1 MDVKSLYVIKRDS
14 GVCLYHKDFR
24 EPLFD
29 PHLISSFIS
38 AMISFFERTNQS
50 VESVAR
56 AFEGTYYKIVVEF
69 GDWTV
74 GALVVN
80 SDREFL
86 REKLRAI
93 VSEFEKQFSI
103 LRYVDIDLAVYT
115 RFEKTV
121 MSEFIFDEI
130 TEETIIRKVLNWD
143 LITTDPDVR
152 SFLQLLPEQCSVK
165 DAAEFLEM
173 PIEMAIHMAAEAVW
187 EKAVTLSQPVKP
199 DDIYQTTMLADVT
212 RVDEVS
218 PETVRALAEL
228 DGETPLAIVA
238 ERVKT
243 SDLKRFLDEIGL
255 LVKRKKI
262 EKVPPAQ
269 ATLVLQTSV
278 LQGLLSSGARL
289 IGIDKAKEVF
299 AESKQQLISVY
310 SWLAYIDL
318 EEGVDVDIRSSL
330 ITASVK
336 GTISPSVIYD
346 GFRALMQFVTKRLSA
361 YIGIPPTNCIIR
373 RVKESTERQFPS
385 RSYEVQ
391 WEAITVQP

>member
-1 MDVKSLYVIKRDS
+1 
-14 GVCLYHKDFR
+14 
-24 EPLFD
+24 
-29 PHLISSFIS
+29 
-38 AMISFFERTNQS
+38 
-50 VESVAR
+50 
-56 AFEGTYYKIVVEF
+56 
-69 GDWTV
+69 
-74 GALVVN
+74 
-80 SDREFL
+80 
-86 REKLRAI
+86 
-93 VSEFEKQFSI
+93 
-103 LRYVDIDLAVYT
+103 
-115 RFEKTV
+115 
-121 MSEFIFDEI
+121 
-130 TEETIIRKVLNWD
+130 
-143 LITTDPDVR
+143 
-152 SFLQLLPEQCSVK
+152 
-165 DAAEFLEM
+165 M
-173 PIEMAIHMAAEAVW
+173 PIEMAIRMAAEAVW

-243 SDLKRFLDEIGL
+243 SDLKRFIDEIGL
-255 LVKRKKI
+255 LVKRKRI

-289 IGIDKAKEVF
+289 IGIDKAREVF

-310 SWLAYIDL
+310 PWLAYVDL

-361 YIGIPPTNCIIR
+361 YIGIRPTNCIVR
-373 RVKESTERQFPS
+373 RVKESTERQFPN

>member
-1 MDVKSLYVIKRDS
+1 MDVKSLYVIKRNS

-38 AMISFFERTNQS
+38 AMTSFFERTNQS

-56 AFEGTYYKIVVEF
+56 AFEGTDYKIVVEF

-173 PIEMAIHMAAEAVW
+173 PIEMAIRMAAEAVW

-255 LVKRKKI
+255 LVKRKRI

-289 IGIDKAKEVF
+289 IGIDKAREVF

-310 SWLAYIDL
+310 PWLAYVDL

-361 YIGIPPTNCIIR
+361 YIGIRPTNCIVR
-373 RVKESTERQFPS
+373 RVKESTERQFPN

>member
-38 AMISFFERTNQS
+38 AMTSFFERTNQS

-56 AFEGTYYKIVVEF
+56 AFEGTDYKIVVEF

-173 PIEMAIHMAAEAVW
+173 PIEMAIRMAAEAVW

-255 LVKRKKI
+255 LVKRKRI

-289 IGIDKAKEVF
+289 IGIDKAREVF

-310 SWLAYIDL
+310 PWLAYVDL

-361 YIGIPPTNCIIR
+361 YIGIRPTNCIVR
-373 RVKESTERQFPS
+373 RVKESTERQFPN

>member
-56 AFEGTYYKIVVEF
+56 AFEGTDYKIVVEF

-243 SDLKRFLDEIGL
+243 SDLKRFLDEIAL
-255 LVKRKKI
+255 LVRRKKI

-289 IGIDKAKEVF
+289 IGLHKAKEVF

-310 SWLAYIDL
+310 PWLAYVDL

-336 GTISPSVIYD
+336 GTISPPVIYD

-361 YIGIPPTNCIIR
+361 YIGVHPTNCIVR

>member
-56 AFEGTYYKIVVEF
+56 AFEGTDYKIVVEF

-243 SDLKRFLDEIGL
+243 SDLKRFLDEIAL
-255 LVKRKKI
+255 LVRRKKI

-299 AESKQQLISVY
+299 TESKQQLISVY

-361 YIGIPPTNCIIR
+361 YIGIRPTNCIVR

>member
-1 MDVKSLYVIKRDS
+1 MDVKSLYVIKRNS

-38 AMISFFERTNQS
+38 AMTSFFERTNQS

-56 AFEGTYYKIVVEF
+56 AFEGTDYKIVVEF

-173 PIEMAIHMAAEAVW
+173 PIEMAIRMAAEAVW

-218 PETVRALAEL
+218 PDTVRALAEL

-243 SDLKRFLDEIGL
+243 SDLKRFIDEIGL
-255 LVKRKKI
+255 LVKRKRI

-269 ATLVLQTSV
+269 ATLVLQISV

-289 IGIDKAKEVF
+289 IGIDKAREVF

-310 SWLAYIDL
+310 PWLAYVDL

-361 YIGIPPTNCIIR
+361 YIGIRPTNCIVR

>member
-1 MDVKSLYVIKRDS
+1 MIKRDS

-38 AMISFFERTNQS
+38 AMTSFFERTNQS

-56 AFEGTYYKIVVEF
+56 AFEGTDYKIVVEF

-173 PIEMAIHMAAEAVW
+173 PIEMAIRMAAEAVW

-255 LVKRKKI
+255 LVKRKRI

-289 IGIDKAKEVF
+289 IGIDKAREVF

-310 SWLAYIDL
+310 PWLAYVDL

-361 YIGIPPTNCIIR
+361 YIGIRPTNCIVR
-373 RVKESTERQFPS
+373 RVKESTERQFPN